1 MRIGMVCPYSLTIPG
16 GVQGQVLD
24 LSRALRAEGA
34 AVRILA
40 PCDGPPPATNVTPLG
55 ASLPYATN
63 GSVAPIAP
71 DLPAQL
77 RLIRA
82 MRDEDFDI
90 INIHE
95 PLAPGVSTTAL
106 LVKAAPLF
114 GTFHAAGDEGP
125 YRPFAWTTPVLG
137 RMLRRL
143 DKRVAVS
150 ADAAE
155 LASRHFG
162 GDYELVFNAVA
173 AQRIIETPPWS
184 TSGPTVFFIAR
195 HEPRK
200 GLAVLLESLEHL
212 PADVQVWV
220 AGDGPQTEELQQ
232 RFPDPRVE
240 WLGRISDDEKF
251 ARLRGADLFCVPS
264 LGGESF
270 GVVLL
275 EGMAAATPVVAS
287 GLDAYAAV
295 ARQGADAELFRPGDP
310 AHLAVAIRRVLDD
323 ERRRAELVESGL
335 ERAGQFSMRA
345 LARRYLDLFEATV
358 ASAARQGSR
367 WDRGVPPRMVP

>member
-16 GVQGQVLD
+16 GVQGQVLG

-34 AVRILA
+34 AVRVLA

-55 ASLPYATN
+55 ASVPYATN

-77 RLIRA
+77 RAIRA
-82 MRDEDFDI
+82 MRDESFDV

-106 LVKAAPLF
+106 LVKAAPLL
-114 GTFHAAGDEGP
+114 GTFHAAGTDGP
-125 YRPFAWTTPVLG
+125 YRPFAWTTPALG

-143 DKRVAVS
+143 DRRVAVS

-155 LASRHFG
+155 LANRYFG
-162 GDYELVFNAVA
+162 GEYELVFNAVA
-173 AQRIIETPPWS
+173 AQRIIETPPMA
-184 TSGPTVFFIAR
+184 TEGPTVFFIAR

-200 GLAVLLESLEHL
+200 GLAVLLEALEHL
-212 PADVQVWV
+212 PPDLKVWV
-220 AGDGPQTEELQQ
+220 AGDGPQTDELRL
-232 RFPDPRVE
+232 RFPDSRVE

-295 ARQGADAELFRPGDP
+295 ARQGADAELFKPGDP
-310 AHLAVAIRRVLDD
+310 VGLAAAVVRVLGDD
-323 ERRRAELVESGL
+323 RRRAGLVESGL
-335 ERAGQFSMRA
+335 ERAGQFSMRT
-345 LARRYLDLFEATV
+345 LARRYLELFEDMI
-358 ASAARQGSR
+358 ASA
-367 WDRGVPPRMVP
+367 PR